1 MPASNK
7 RVMVTELRRI
17 IRDSAEP
24 TEAKLKA
31 IALLDEIDGKLVRRK
46 AKKVVPV
53 AVVDPKVGALL
64 EKMN

>member
-17 IRDSAEP
+17 IRDAQEP

-46 AKKVVPV
+46 GKKVVPA